1 MAGGRRG
8 GREVGGGGADVEVG
22 NAGLGLGR
30 RFTSVEV
37 GYVCVANVLLVC
49 P

>member
-1 MAGGRRG
+1 
-8 GREVGGGGADVEVG
+8 VEVG
-22 NAGLGLGR
+22 NAVLGLGR

-49 P
+49 PYCVRRKCCAVRATV